1 MGGKTGLTALSRAWH
16 SQGSTRTR
24 SSHVIEPTPPLARLS
39 PDQLNGRPRP
49 ALRILQ
55 FGGGNFLRG
64 FMDWKIDLLNQA
76 SGSDWGIVALRS
88 IGSAEGSALNAQ
100 DGLYTVVSRGLDDEG
115 VTRSEARVV
124 GSVLGE
130 VSCMTQWDQVLA
142 MARDPA
148 VQMVVSNTTEAGIV
162 YAPGMTP
169 RDAPPPSFP
178 AKVTRLLLERWR
190 TLGHLRGT
198 GWQFLPC
205 ELTTDSGD
213 LLRSIVLRHATEWEV
228 EAGFVEWIA
237 DENVFFNTLVD
248 RIVTGHPGAAAA
260 ALEAELG
267 YRDPCLTTA
276 ELYHLLVIE
285 TPAGRPKPKLR
296 LADFDA
302 GTIEVADAGPYR
314 LRKVALLNG
323 GHTALCPLALICGV
337 ETVGEAVRDPDLSAV
352 LRQVLDREIK
362 PFVPL
367 PREEL
372 DAFAKDVLRR
382 FANPFLQHRWHDI
395 SLNGLVKYQGRLLDR
410 LTAYAAQEGDLPPI
424 LTLSLAGWLAFYLGR
439 IPGADRLPPRD
450 APQVLARMAEIGRD
464 PEGQVAQFLSEPIFW
479 GRSIAT
485 PALISAV
492 TRDFA
497 RLTGGPVTPQMIANW
512 VRVP

>member
-1 MGGKTGLTALSRAWH
+1 
-16 SQGSTRTR
+16 
-24 SSHVIEPTPPLARLS
+24 
-39 PDQLNGRPRP
+39 
-49 ALRILQ
+49 
-55 FGGGNFLRG
+55 
-64 FMDWKIDLLNQA
+64 
-76 SGSDWGIVALRS
+76 
-88 IGSAEGSALNAQ
+88 
-100 DGLYTVVSRGLDDEG
+100 VSRGLDDEG

-130 VSCMTQWDQVLA
+130 VSCTTQWDQVLA

-337 ETVGEAVRDPDLSAV
+337 ETVGEAVRDPGVPRERGAGEALVGEPREAARRGVAVPGRADGGEDFDRGRKEERVLAAPLPLRGPRLRFRRRLCPGLQGLSGLDGGSLPAGRRFGA
-352 LRQVLDREIK
+352 LRQAHARGARRRCSFVEREAR
-362 PFVPL
+362 
-367 PREEL
+367 PRGAAVGG
-372 DAFAKDVLRR
+372 DACAGRHPPSGEKAQRR
-382 FANPFLQHRWHDI
+382 
-395 SLNGLVKYQGRLLDR
+395 GRAR
-410 LTAYAAQEGDLPPI
+410 GE
-424 LTLSLAGWLAFYLGR
+424 AGRAVARGEQVTGR
-439 IPGADRLPPRD
+439 RRKA
-450 APQVLARMAEIGRD
+450 
-464 PEGQVAQFLSEPIFW
+464 
-479 GRSIAT
+479 
-485 PALISAV
+485 
-492 TRDFA
+492 
-497 RLTGGPVTPQMIANW
+497 
-512 VRVP
+512 